1 MASVLTARDG
11 RTRARWRGCTYA
23 LAQGTYFRMSGT
35 NQSKRNTWRR
45 HNESHVE
52 LRIQKKWARFPWIGY
67 EVPGE
72 LSKIVLDVGPNPSCH
87 HANKQENIRRLE
99 VNFGENLFTEP
110 ETTDSTTSADSW
122 RHNKWITSIKHNNI
136 LALKEWLQSLPW
148 STDLEHWAR
157 FFGLFVVK
165 EVWWCTFA

>member
-1 MASVLTARDG
+1 MAGRECHETPCICMASVLTARDG

-35 NQSKRNTWRR
+35 NQSKGIPGVVTTKVTLNS
-45 HNESHVE
+45 ES
-52 LRIQKKWARFPWIGY
+52 QKKWARFPWIGY

-72 LSKIVLDVGPNPSCH
+72 LSKIALDVGPNPSCH

-136 LALKEWLQSLPW
+136 LALPKSK
-148 STDLEHWAR
+148 SH
-157 FFGLFVVK
+157 
-165 EVWWCTFA
+165 